1 MNKNMNLEWIVY
13 RDDHADSEE
22 LLAYLNTDKGE
33 EVARQRSNQLRWGE
47 YFPLIPV

>member
-1 MNKNMNLEWIVY
+1 MNKYGLFP

-33 EVARQRSNQLRWGE
+33 EVARQRSNQLRWVD
-47 YFPLIPV
+47 PCVNIT